1 MIPALLETDPQRCRL
16 QNVLRDYQLSNSAET
31 IPKILSV
38 IQSATAINA
47 ANCDDFLC
55 ESKNKQSTAGE
66 EFKLSLEARHSALLS
81 TISTLEAKL
90 HEKSQ
95 IAATL
100 YKQVHMPTL
109 LQGFRQFLRAFK
121 GQIHR

>member
-1 MIPALLETDPQRCRL
+1 LEADPQRCRL
-16 QNVLRDYQLSNSAET
+16 QNVLRDYQISNSAET

-38 IQSATAINA
+38 IQSACATNA
-47 ANCDDFLC
+47 ADRDDFLC
-55 ESKNKQSTAGE
+55 ESKNKQSTAE
-66 EFKLSLEARHSALLS
+66 KKFKVSLEARHSALLS

-109 LQGFRQFLRAFK
+109 LQGFRQLLRALK
-121 GQIHR
+121 GQIRR